1 MMEVLIIS
9 IMSVSFQALLSSLF
23 RCVACPDLMG
33 LLSQETGTDGLYLWS
48 SRSTQTWHA

>member
-33 LLSQETGTDGLYLWS
+33 SFEPGDRDRWALSVE
-48 SRSTQTWHA
+48 